1 MQKEF
6 SYPLKI
12 EELGQGQQSYKL
24 SADKDEL
31 KILAEILQVQAVN
44 SFNAEM
50 KLNFKKKQGELKV
63 SGTVNANLS
72 LISVISLTPF
82 NKDYSTDFEVLYD
95 TNASYEDVYG
105 DDEDIELDVPD
116 IVIDGTINLADIAIE
131 QLALVME
138 DYPRLE
144 GEEFEAVIEE
154 DDDDNE
160 DIANNPFAVLKK
172 LKENMEN

>member
-12 EELGQGQQSYKL
+12 DELGAGEQSYRL
-24 SADKDEL
+24 SADKEEL
-31 KILAEILQVQAVN
+31 KDLAEILQVPSVN
-44 SFNAEM
+44 SFVAEL

-63 SGTVNANLS
+63 TGKVIANLT
-72 LISVISLTPF
+72 LTSVISLTKF
-82 NKDYSTDFEVLYD
+82 DKDYSSEFELLYD
-95 TNASYEDVYG
+95 TNATYEDVYG

-116 IVIDGTINLADIAIE
+116 IVLDGKIDLADIAIE

-138 DYPRLE
+138 DYPRLD
-144 GEEFEAVIEE
+144 GEKFESIIEE
-154 DDDDNE
+154 DEE

-172 LKENMEN
+172 LKENS